1 MRLTIGRENPR
12 YDPDR
17 KAVTFFGKDGD
28 KCVTLIVSR
37 EALND
42 RSGLYED
49 GERLVAIFER
59 YREEIE
65 TLARAIY
72 ETQPEEG
79 QVFITTRELFR

>member
-1 MRLTIGRENPR
+1 
-12 YDPDR
+12 
-17 KAVTFFGKDGD
+17 V
-28 KCVTLIVSR
+28 
-37 EALND
+37 ND

-72 ETQPEEG
+72 ETPPEG
-79 QVFITTRELFR
+79 QVLITTRELYR